1 MNFFFIVLTIL
12 LLIGCLSI
20 PNGNAETIPEW
31 VKNTA
36 GWWSTDAISETEF
49 VNAIEFLINNEI
61 IHVEKASISES
72 SQNVPEWVKNTAGWW
87 STDAISETEFVS
99 GIEFLIANGIINVA
113 QKCIFENNEYSH
125 LEQWQ
130 IFFLCSQ
137 IDFEYIYEDFP
148 EKTQTEITYNTEGFR
163 GPELKKAKLDGAYRI
178 FTVGGSTTLG
188 EGVTDIE
195 TYPYLLQKKF
205 DYIKEVNI
213 EVINAGMSGVNS
225 KSEVELIKQHLVS
238 YEPDLFLVYD
248 GYNEL
253 LLGSDYTTPDVWF
266 DRWEEICDLGK
277 DAGFDV
283 IIIVHPFLG
292 TGDLLVRTDKET
304 ELARTDNNLKRAIFD
319 INGFIS
325 KLPELDK
332 KCSRAIDL
340 TDLFSSVYEAVYFD
354 RAHVTPRGNQVIA
367 NALFDLAIPIVLED
381 TNKSHNYSST
391 DFPDLVNSKAKTSD
405 YMQSKFKGKLL
416 ENSNFNHFNL
426 ENENFFLTKIINGD
440 LRASNLTNMKALF
453 TQFISSDFSNA
464 QLQNSKF
471 NSSLIIN
478 SDLTNTSF
486 KNSDLS
492 FSQIRDSDLTNT
504 SFKNS
509 DLSFTEIR
517 DSNLSGAD
525 FEGAD
530 LTHSKIIKI
539 NLRNTDLTN
548 SSFVGAKIL
557 QSDLSEMDLST
568 VEIHGDDYSDTWFVG
583 SNLLYV
589 NFSKI
594 NMNGVDFAGK
604 ITRQGNQTPIFY
616 LGSNLSHSVFS
627 GLDLSNTAFSH
638 NKICE
643 DCTNLDREHGVIL
656 DYSKFDNVNLRGNDM
671 SFISMVNSQIRD
683 SDLTNTSFK
692 NSDLSFTEIRDSNLS
707 GADFEGA
714 DLEGVLLDNT
724 ILTNANLKCINHPI
738 CKSN

>member
-1 MNFFFIVLTIL
+1 MKFFSIILTIL
-12 LLIGCLSI
+12 VLIGVLSI

-36 GWWSTDAISETEF
+36 GWWSTDAISEAEF
-49 VNAIEFLINNEI
+49 VNAIEFLINNGI
-61 IHVEKASISES
+61 IHAEKASISES

-87 STDAISETEFVS
+87 ADGQIPDSAFVQ
-99 GIEFLIANGIINVA
+99 GIEFLIANGIINVT

-125 LEQWQ
+125 LDQWE

-137 IDFEYIYEDFP
+137 IDFDYIYEDFP

-163 GPELKKAKLDGAYRI
+163 GPELKKAKLDGVYRI

-205 DYIKEVNI
+205 DYIEEVNI

-238 YEPDLFLVYD
+238 YEPNLFLVYD

-253 LLGSDYTTPDVWF
+253 LLGSDSTTPDVWV

-283 IIIVHPFLG
+283 IVIVQPFLG
-292 TGDLLVRTDKET
+292 TGDLNVRTDKET
-304 ELARTDNNLKRAIFD
+304 KLFAKDLSLKRATFD

-332 KCSRAIDL
+332 KCSRTTDL

-367 NALFDLAIPIVLED
+367 NALFDLATPIVLED
-381 TNKSHNYSST
+381 TNKSHDYSST
-391 DFPDLVNSKAKTSD
+391 DFPDLVNSKTKTSD

-416 ENSNFNHFNL
+416 ENPNFNNFNL
-426 ENENFFLTKIINGD
+426 ENENFFFTEIINGD
-440 LRASNLTNMKALF
+440 FSGSNLTNMKALWAI
-453 TQFISSDFSNA
+453 ISSDFSYA

-471 NSSLIIN
+471 DRSIIIY

-492 FSQIRDSDLTNT
+492 FTKIRNSDLTNT

-517 DSNLSGAD
+517 DSDLSGAD
-525 FEGAD
+525 
-530 LTHSKIIKI
+530 L
-539 NLRNTDLTN
+539 
-548 SSFVGAKIL
+548 
-557 QSDLSEMDLST
+557 
-568 VEIHGDDYSDTWFVG
+568 
-583 SNLLYV
+583 
-589 NFSKI
+589 
-594 NMNGVDFAGK
+594 
-604 ITRQGNQTPIFY
+604 
-616 LGSNLSHSVFS
+616 
-627 GLDLSNTAFSH
+627 
-638 NKICE
+638 
-643 DCTNLDREHGVIL
+643 
-656 DYSKFDNVNLRGNDM
+656 
-671 SFISMVNSQIRD
+671 
-683 SDLTNTSFK
+683 
-692 NSDLSFTEIRDSNLS
+692 
-707 GADFEGA
+707 EGA
-714 DLEGVLLDNT
+714 DLEGALLDNI
-724 ILTNANLKCINHPI
+724 ILTNTNLKCINHPI